1 MRDIC
6 KLICVF
12 FIPLFTKAQ
21 VPTATILSAVPVNCS
36 GRNIFFSSQVSKP
49 VGSTISYKWSVA
61 VNRSARIVSRDD
73 DSSVVCTFSLPGI
86 YTLSLTVANGT
97 LSFSTGYVLS
107 VLRSATASFNASL
120 TTSGYPNQLSLTN
133 YSSNT
138 LKSYWNYSGSNAIDS
153 ADYILKDYP
162 SSGSYTVMLKA
173 LGKSGCNDSLSY
185 SFRIS
190 DSSGVILPNIFTP
203 NDDGVNDVFRPITK
217 GITSMM
223 VWVYNRYGVTIA
235 NWDRINGSWDGYN
248 TSGLQC
254 GSGEYFVVVE
264 ATGFNGKTY
273 KQKGTLTLIR

>member
-1 MRDIC
+1 
-6 KLICVF
+6 
-12 FIPLFTKAQ
+12 
-21 VPTATILSAVPVNCS
+21 
-36 GRNIFFSSQVSKP
+36 
-49 VGSTISYKWSVA
+49 
-61 VNRSARIVSRDD
+61 
-73 DSSVVCTFSLPGI
+73 
-86 YTLSLTVANGT
+86 
-97 LSFSTGYVLS
+97 
-107 VLRSATASFNASL
+107 
-120 TTSGYPNQLSLTN
+120 
-133 YSSNT
+133 
-138 LKSYWNYSGSNAIDS
+138 
-153 ADYILKDYP
+153 
-162 SSGSYTVMLKA
+162 MLKA
-173 LGKSGCNDSLSY
+173 LGKNGCNDSLSY

-190 DSSGVILPNIFTP
+190 DSSGVTLPNIFTP